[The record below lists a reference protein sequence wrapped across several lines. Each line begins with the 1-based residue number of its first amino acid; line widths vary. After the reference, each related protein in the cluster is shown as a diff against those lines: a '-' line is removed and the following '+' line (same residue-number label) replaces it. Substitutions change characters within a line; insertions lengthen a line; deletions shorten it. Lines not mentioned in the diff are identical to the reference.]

1 MGNEIKEID
10 IVILSFAQTEELKQV
25 TIDCLNSL
33 MAAED
38 PELIRFNIII
48 IESQKELKPFQYKY
62 GQTIYPDQPFGYNR
76 YMNIGIAMTS
86 SPYVCLCNNDLLFH
100 TGWATKMIKHFTN
113 FPELSSASP
122 ICSVHHPG
130 MMGIE
135 VNSGLRM
142 GNTIR
147 VEVSGWCI
155 FIRRTLFNLTGQL
168 DENFIFKYAS
178 HDYMNTLDV
187 LNINHIL
194 VTSSIVDHLD
204 HKTLHGQSEERQNE
218 LTTDQA
224 VYYKKKWNYRRG
236 KNWKEL

>member
-33 MAAED
+33 MASED
-38 PELIRFNIII
+38 PVLIRFNIIV
-48 IESQKELKPFQYKY
+48 IESQKELKPFQYEH

-76 YMNIGIAMTS
+76 YMNLGIAMTS
-86 SPYVCLCNNDLLFH
+86 SPFVCLCNNDLLFH
-100 TGWATKMIKHFTN
+100 PLWATKMLKHFGN

-122 ICSVHHPG
+122 VCSIHHPK
-130 MMGIE
+130 MGIE

-142 GNTIR
+142 GNRIR
-147 VEVSGWCI
+147 LEVSGWCI
-155 FIRRTLFNLTGQL
+155 FFRRNMLSLTGKL

-178 HDYMNTLDV
+178 HDYMNTLIV

-194 VTSSIVDHLD
+194 VTSSVVDHLD
-204 HKTLHGQSEERQNE
+204 HKTLHQQPEERQDE
-218 LTTDQA
+218 LTEKQA
-224 VYYKKKWNYRRG
+224 VYYKKKWNHRRG
-236 KNWKEL
+236 HNWIEL